1 MSLVGIAVKL
11 TVKGN
16 IRDTP
21 QLSYK
26 AVHFFQLL
34 MADSAE
40 IQLFNKTFRSE
51 WTTGLG
57 GFADGVIRLFVL

>member
-26 AVHFFQLL
+26 AVHFF
-34 MADSAE
+34 
-40 IQLFNKTFRSE
+40 
-51 WTTGLG
+51 
-57 GFADGVIRLFVL
+57 